1 MKLMKAIVYHND
13 GSPRA
18 LKLADIEK
26 PTAGDDEVLIKVRAA
41 SVNAIDIGLLRHPFM
56 RRIVSALSKLKN
68 NRPGRD
74 VAGQVEA
81 VGSNVTHFKPGDAV
95 FGWCGGAFAEY
106 ACTSQSALVM
116 KPDNVS
122 FEQAAAVPVAGLTA
136 LQGLRDKGKI
146 QPGQKVLIN
155 GASGGVGTFAV
166 QIAKSFGAHVTAVCS
181 PRNVDMAR
189 LIGADRVIDYT
200 REDFTKGGEHYDLI
214 YDLVANHSFSARRR
228 VLNPNGICIGAGIV
242 GLGNSVIRLLSHLIT
257 ELVLSRFVR
266 QRFVTSMTRL
276 SKEDLTILGDLM
288 AAGKVTPVIDRCY
301 RLSEVPEAIRYFEEG
316 HARGKVVITLDYANQ
331 T

>member
-1 MKLMKAIVYHND
+1 MKAIVYHNY
-13 GSPRA
+13 GSPDV
-18 LKLADIEK
+18 LQCEEIEK
-26 PTAGDDEVLIKVRAA
+26 PTPTDDEVLIKVRAA
-41 SVNAIDIGLLRHPFM
+41 SVNALDAGLLRHPFM
-56 RRIVSALSKLKN
+56 RRIVSVLSKLKN

-81 VGSNVTHFKPGDAV
+81 VGSKVTHFKPGDAV

-106 ACTSQSALVM
+106 ACTSQSKLVM
-116 KPDNVS
+116 KPDNAS
-122 FEQAAAVPVAGLTA
+122 FEQAASAPVAALTA

-166 QIAKSFGAHVTAVCS
+166 QITKSFGAHVTAVCS

-189 LIGADRVIDYT
+189 MIGADRVIDYT

-214 YDLVANHSFSARRR
+214 FDLVANHSFSARRR
-228 VLNPNGICIGAGIV
+228 VLNPNGICIGAGVV

-257 ELVLSRFVR
+257 EFVLSRFVS
-266 QRFVTSMTRL
+266 QKFVTSMARL
-276 SKEDLTILGDLM
+276 SKEDLTILSDLM

-301 RLSEVPEAIRYFEEG
+301 SLSEAPEAIRYFEEG
-316 HARGKVVITLDYANQ
+316 HARGKVVITFEDNNTA
-331 T
+331 